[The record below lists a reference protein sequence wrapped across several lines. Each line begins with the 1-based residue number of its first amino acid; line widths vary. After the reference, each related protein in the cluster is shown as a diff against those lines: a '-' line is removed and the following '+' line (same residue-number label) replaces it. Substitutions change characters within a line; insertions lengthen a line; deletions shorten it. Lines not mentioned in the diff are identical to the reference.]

1 MPFENWGRPFEIY
14 FFLEK
19 ASKISFFSIS
29 SWPPRI
35 INGRPLKCT
44 TICFNLQTTVWG
56 PMDHASQALK
66 NLNFLSVPL
75 CLVGYRWGRNVGD
88 PTSLAH
94 DNVFNI
100 SEAFSLGDRK
110 SKEIHLESDR
120 KNKEIHLESD
130 GKNKEIH
137 LESDRKSKE
146 IHFEIPW
153 RNCYKTYECLTLKFV
168 YFSL

>member
-1 MPFENWGRPFEIY
+1 
-14 FFLEK
+14 
-19 ASKISFFSIS
+19 
-29 SWPPRI
+29 
-35 INGRPLKCT
+35 
-44 TICFNLQTTVWG
+44 
-56 PMDHASQALK
+56 MDHASQALK
-66 NLNFLSVPL
+66 NLNFFSVPL

-130 GKNKEIH
+130 GKKQGNPFGEWQEKQGNPFW
-137 LESDRKSKE
+137 D
-146 IHFEIPW
+146 
-153 RNCYKTYECLTLKFV
+153 TLKKLLQDLWVLNFEV
-168 YFSL
+168 CLF